1 MTERVKASFVH
12 SIFPAVV
19 THKISALHAEL
30 KVGPAIQTQCTSS
43 QIQRIY
49 KSPHGPL
56 FVHSPDY
63 VNGQQTFP
71 YITLQQ
77 RISNRW
83 CSHHVQAKKP
93 QSTALWPEDCC
104 GGFCFTDGRQ

>member
-12 SIFPAVV
+12 SVFPAVV

-30 KVGPAIQTQCTSS
+30 KVGPAIQTQCTYS

-49 KSPHGPL
+49 KFPHGPL

-63 VNGQQTFP
+63 VNGKQKLFH
-71 YITLQQ
+71 I
-77 RISNRW
+77 
-83 CSHHVQAKKP
+83 
-93 QSTALWPEDCC
+93 
-104 GGFCFTDGRQ
+104 